1 MNALNEEGPDGVCS
15 KGHLLIVD
23 DDPIAAGMLG
33 VTLEGSGYEVM
44 DVPSGEDC
52 LMAMGEY
59 FPEVVLLDIDMPG
72 GMNGYETCQRIR
84 DRFDRSNLTIIFLSA
99 HDSLEERLHAYDAGG
114 DDFVAKPFNAE
125 EIRRKIVLAVSA
137 RLRRAQLVAEKSS
150 LEESAD
156 MALQGFNEM
165 GDILKF
171 TRGAL
176 SCRSLKA
183 LCELMIASMASNQ
196 CMCHVQLRG
205 SAAAGTLTMTPSG
218 VASPLEESVIEHMRQ
233 HDRIFQFKSRLI
245 LNYGD
250 VSLLITNMPMTD
262 DGLAGRLR
270 DYAAMVAEAAGDAVV
285 NISLRA
291 DALAWAQEL
300 RQLGDS
306 SRERIERLAESYRQ
320 QQTSTRL
327 QLEGM
332 AEKVEAMYYQFGL
345 SDRQEAAISETVSSA
360 TNEVV
365 ELFDRY
371 GEDFDRQFTC
381 ILGELDQASAFCIDT
396 EEPDAAPVVEL
407 W

>member
-1 MNALNEEGPDGVCS
+1 MIAMIGEGPDKIGT

-23 DDPIAAGMLG
+23 DDPVAAGLLG
-33 VTLEGSGYEVM
+33 VTLEGSGYAVM

-59 FPEVVLLDIDMPG
+59 APEVVLLDIDMPG

-84 DRFDRSNLTIIFLSA
+84 DRFDRANLTIIFLSG

-125 EIRRKIVLAVSA
+125 EIRRKIILAVNA
-137 RLRRAQLVAEKSS
+137 RLQRAQLVAEKSS

-156 MALQGFNEM
+156 MAVQGFNEM

-176 SCRSLKA
+176 ACRSLKA
-183 LCELMIASMASNQ
+183 LCELMIASMGSNQ
-196 CMCHVQLRG
+196 CTCHVQLRG
-205 SAAAGTLTMTPSG
+205 GAAAGTLTMTLAG

-250 VSLLITNMPMTD
+250 VSLLITNMPMAD
-262 DGLAGRLR
+262 EGLAGRLR

-300 RQLGDS
+300 RRLGDS
-306 SRERIERLAESYRQ
+306 SRSRVETLVESYRQ
-320 QQTSTRL
+320 QQTSTCI

-332 AEKVEAMYYQFGL
+332 VEKVESMYYQFGL
-345 SDRQEAAISETVSSA
+345 SDRQEAAISETVGSA
-360 TNEVV
+360 TEEVV
-365 ELFDRY
+365 ALFDQYR
-371 GEDFDRQFTC
+371 EDFDRQFAC
-381 ILGELDQASAFCIDT
+381 ILDELNQASAFQIDAD
-396 EEPDAAPVVEL
+396 EAISAPVVEI